1 MTLIKHNRKHQFPT
15 IFDDIFMKDFFQ
27 NEWKPNAS
35 STIPAVNITE
45 HTDSFELAFA
55 APGMKKEHFK
65 IELNH
70 DQLVVS
76 AEVSDSTEE
85 VGKVTRKEF
94 SFSSFERRFTLPESA
109 NLHEIGA
116 KYENGILNI
125 SVPKKEEAKVQA
137 PKHIEI
143 A

>member
-1 MTLIKHNRKHQFPT
+1 MTLIKHNRKNQFPT

-27 NEWKPNAS
+27 NEWKPTIS
-35 STIPAVNITE
+35 KSIPAVNVTE
-45 HTDSFELAFA
+45 HSDSFELAFA
-55 APGMKKEHFK
+55 VPGMKKEDFK
-65 IELNH
+65 IELNN
-70 DQLVVS
+70 DQLIIS
-76 AEVSDSTEE
+76 AEVSESKEE
-85 VGKVTRKEF
+85 VGKITRKEF

-109 NLHEIGA
+109 NVHEIGA